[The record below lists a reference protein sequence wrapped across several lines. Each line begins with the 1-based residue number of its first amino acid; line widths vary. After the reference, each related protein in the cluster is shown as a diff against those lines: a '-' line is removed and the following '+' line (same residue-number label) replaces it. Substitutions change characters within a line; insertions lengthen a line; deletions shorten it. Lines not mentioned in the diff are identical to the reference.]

1 MDQARLL
8 QLAGVTSKE
17 TQLDEIL
24 REAAVIEG
32 RSLEELQMMLDA
44 AKRGIGVANTLQDPI
59 RKKYHLG
66 KIFSNLN
73 RIRAALGRMIKEMG
87 GPESPLELD

>member
-73 RIRAALGRMIKEMG
+73 RIRAALGRMIKEME